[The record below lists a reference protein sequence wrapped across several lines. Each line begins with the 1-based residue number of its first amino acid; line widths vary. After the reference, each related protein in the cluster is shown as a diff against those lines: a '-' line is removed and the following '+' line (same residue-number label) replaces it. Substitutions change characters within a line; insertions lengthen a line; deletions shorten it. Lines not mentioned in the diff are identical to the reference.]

1 MVKVDA
7 KKDKITVVVIEC
19 QSSGGETGPS
29 NYMSSVVFQFAKGH
43 LGTAGA
49 AQIEDTLGQVFT
61 ISGDQTRP
69 SQSEA
74 NAGAQPTQDAPEE
87 PQPEP
92 QTIRIGQTI
101 DQVVSAIGKP
111 EKIVD
116 LGAKQ
121 IYVYKDLKVT
131 FASGK
136 VSDVQ

>member
-1 MVKVDA
+1 
-7 KKDKITVVVIEC
+7 
-19 QSSGGETGPS
+19 
-29 NYMSSVVFQFAKGH
+29 MSSVVFQFAKGY

-49 AQIEDTLGQVFT
+49 AQIEDTIGQIFT
-61 ISGDQTRP
+61 VSGDQTP
-69 SQSEA
+69 PNQSEA
-74 NAGAQPTQDAPEE
+74 KADTPQTPDAPEE
-87 PQPEP
+87 PKSEP
-92 QTIRIGQTI
+92 QTIRMGQTI